1 MPEQNPQQNTDAL
14 QEATLQNQD
23 SKLTENNQLLE
34 TSVSQAAKAD
44 EEKIALAEASLQAI
58 DEGGNKV
65 AEAIKELK
73 PLSEAGNFIND
84 FLKAIKG
91 EKGDS
96 PTDEE
101 LLKLIKPSIPEKGKD
116 YFTDKEIK
124 EIVSEVQSKI
134 RMPED
139 GERGRDAEV
148 DYDSIVKSVL
158 SKIRKPEDGLDGR
171 DADEDRIIKEVLKK
185 IPSPKDGKDGK
196 STKEV
201 KVDEIIKM
209 LKNKL
214 SINDLK
220 DAPEFKPKLGWA
232 GTGYMREITDYQ
244 DFLNKLKGGTIETAT
259 TIKVATGTV
268 DEINK
273 DFVFASKPSV
283 IIINGGTYREDKG
296 WSWNAATLTAT
307 LDIVV
312 GTNGDI
318 YGL

>member
-1 MPEQNPQQNTDAL
+1 MPQPINPQQNNEPI

-23 SKLTENNQLLE
+23 QKLTETNQLLE
-34 TSVSQAAKAD
+34 TSVGQTAKAD
-44 EEKIALAEASLQAI
+44 EEKIALSEATLGAVS
-58 DEGGNKV
+58 EGV
-65 AEAIKELK
+65 EALK
-73 PLSEAGNFIND
+73 PVGHAANFVID
-84 FLKAIKG
+84 FLASIKG
-91 EKGDS
+91 DKGDS

-232 GTGYMREITDYQ
+232 GQGYVKELADYQ
-244 DFLNKLKGGTIETAT
+244 EFLNNLASGAIPTPGSGLEVITGDGVTTAFT
-259 TIKVATGTV
+259 LIHTPKYLTFNG
-268 DEINK
+268 
-273 DFVFASKPSV
+273 ASIYEGAGYSLSGLV
-283 IIINGGTYREDKG
+283 V
-296 WSWNAATLTAT
+296 T
-307 LDIVV
+307 LDLAPNAVDTV
-312 GTNGDI
+312 RSHF
-318 YGL
+318 